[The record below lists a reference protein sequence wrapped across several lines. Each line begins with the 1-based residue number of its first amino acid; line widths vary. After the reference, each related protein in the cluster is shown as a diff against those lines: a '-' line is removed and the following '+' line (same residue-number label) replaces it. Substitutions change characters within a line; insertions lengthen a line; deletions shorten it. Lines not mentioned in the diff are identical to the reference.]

1 MVFHFPPISGGGV
14 VVIVELANKFAQLGH
29 DVTILTPDLD
39 WTGEKYEVELDEKI
53 IIHKIETP
61 SRSNL
66 KIAARRCFDNMKKN
80 GIKLGRQNKYD
91 FIFTIFHPFH
101 LVPKA
106 AVSCA
111 KELDIPVLIKVDDAI
126 YQEATGLKK
135 LQRKIEKAY
144 NSRTLQKGDKILVPN
159 QYTKELVHDYY
170 RVDSNKIS
178 IVPNGTELDNFMKSN
193 LHSKQIIFV

>member
-66 KIAARRCFDNMKKN
+66 KIAARRCFDNMKKM
-80 GIKLGRQNKYD
+80 
-91 FIFTIFHPFH
+91 
-101 LVPKA
+101 V
-106 AVSCA
+106 
-111 KELDIPVLIKVDDAI
+111 
-126 YQEATGLKK
+126 
-135 LQRKIEKAY
+135 
-144 NSRTLQKGDKILVPN
+144 
-159 QYTKELVHDYY
+159 
-170 RVDSNKIS
+170 
-178 IVPNGTELDNFMKSN
+178 SN
-193 LHSKQIIFV
+193 LEGKINMILSLRSSIHFILYQKQQYHVLKN